1 MTNTE
6 AVVAALRDS
15 VKEIARLK
23 EVNARLAASTG
34 EPVAIIGMACR
45 LPGGIASPEDLWRV
59 VEAGADGIG
68 GFPTDRGWD
77 LAHLY
82 DPDPERTGTS
92 TSDQGGFL
100 YGAAEF
106 DAAFFGI
113 SPREALAMDPQ
124 QRLLLEASWEVV
136 ERAGIDPL
144 SLRGSRTGVFA
155 GLMYHDYGVGVTEL
169 PEGIEGQR
177 LTGGAGSV
185 LSGRVSFTLGLE
197 GPSLT
202 VDTAC
207 SSSLVALHLAAQSL
221 RAGECSLAL
230 AGGVTVMS
238 TPATFVEFSRQRG
251 LSADGRCKSFA
262 ASADGT
268 GWAEGVAVLL
278 VERLSDAE
286 RLGHHVLAVLRGS
299 AVNQDGASNGLTAP
313 NGPAQERVIKA
324 VLKAAGLSTKDVDLV
339 EAHGT
344 GTRLGDPIE
353 ASALLATYGRGRTEP
368 VWLGSVKS
376 NIGHTQAAAGAAG
389 VIKVIQAMR
398 HGVMPRT
405 LHVDEPSPF
414 VDWESGGVALLT
426 ESRPW
431 PAGDR
436 PRRGAVSSFGIS
448 GTNSH
453 VVLEEYR
460 PAPPTRETPEPT
472 SVVPFALAAK
482 SPEALRGQAARLRD
496 HLDAQPGANLAD
508 VGFSLATTRAGLDHR
523 AVVLASSR
531 DELRAGLAAFPAG
544 AVLGEVTRGGGLA
557 VLFTGQGSQRLAMG
571 RELHARHPVFA
582 AAFDEAC
589 ALLDRDLDRPL
600 AEVVFGD
607 GDLLDQTRYTQ
618 TGLFAV
624 EVALYR
630 LVASLGVEP
639 DFVAGHSIGELVA
652 AHVAGVLSLA
662 DACTLV
668 AARGRLMQALPSGGA
683 MVSVLA
689 SEEQTADLLSDRL
702 ALAAVNTPGSVVLSG
717 DADAVAEAEAELAAR
732 GHKTRRLRVSHA
744 FHSHLMAPMLE
755 EFRRVAAGLDFRAP
769 DIPIASN
776 LTGGAVSAEE
786 IASPDYWVR
795 HVRES
800 VRFADGLRWLRGEGV
815 TTFLELGPDA
825 VLTAMGRETLAD
837 DPEVGLSA
845 ALRRD
850 KDEAETLLTAL
861 AEVHVRGVDVR
872 WGELLPGARRV
883 DLPTYPF
890 QRERYWLAAESGGAS
905 RTWRYEVAWTAL
917 PELSVPSAASRW
929 LVLLPS
935 GGHGAEACVEAMA
948 ARGLRTVAVVVDAG
962 TAEGGAL
969 AERLATVDGQPFDG
983 VLSLLALDPGAG
995 VTGTLAVLQAAAAL
1009 NWDSPLWVATRGA
1022 VATADTDPA
1031 ADPAQAQ
1038 VWALGRTAALELPR
1052 QWGGLVDV
1060 LDEAGLAALPAV
1072 LESAGEEDQVAIRGR
1087 DVLARRLVRAETD
1100 RPTGARWTPRGTVLV
1115 TGADEAIAAPVARW
1129 LASAGAEHLV
1139 LVTADGSVPAFV
1151 AELDGVGETASAQAD
1166 SLVGPDDPVAPDGG
1180 TPPLAGVAPG
1190 EVVPP
1195 RYVLDGVGVTVT
1207 ARVDPLARPV
1217 DSVVHLAPVGGTTP
1231 LADITPADLAPPQHV
1246 LDGSL
1251 GAFVVLTSIAGVWG
1265 SGGQGAAGAA
1275 SAYLDT
1281 VADGVRRGGGKGISI
1296 AFGPWALGADTDEEV
1311 ERRDRLTRSGLVPM
1325 DADRAVAA
1333 LADAVASA
1341 GAGLVVADVDWARFA
1356 PAYTS
1361 ARPSPLFSALPEVGK
1376 ALAAGDGD
1384 GGENLA
1390 EALAGMT
1397 GPERER
1403 HLLGIV
1409 LTEVAAILGHGS
1421 VDAVEPRK
1429 ALREM
1434 GFDSLAA
1441 VSLRNRITAV
1451 SGVSL
1456 PATLAFDHPTPL
1468 AVAGFLA
1475 TQVTPQAPTVSVDE
1489 HLDKLRAALA
1499 AAPDE
1504 HARASLVGRLHD
1516 FLTELTSTPAVATAV
1531 IGDDTSD
1538 EDLFALLDNEL
1549 V

>member
-34 EPVAIIGMACR
+34 EPIAIIGMTCR
-45 LPGGIASPEDLWRV
+45 LPGGIASPEDLWRA
-59 VEAGADGIG
+59 VEAGAEGVG
-68 GFPTDRGWD
+68 GFPADRGWD

-82 DPDPERTGTS
+82 DPDPARTGTS

-100 YGAAEF
+100 YEAAEF

-155 GLMYHDYGVGVTEL
+155 GLMYHDYATGMTEL

-202 VDTAC
+202 IDTAC

-251 LSADGRCKSFA
+251 LSPDGRCKSFA

-286 RLGHHVLAVLRGS
+286 RLGHDVLAVLRGS

-313 NGPAQERVIKA
+313 NGPSQERVIKA
-324 VLKAAGLSTKDVDLV
+324 ALKGAGLTTADIDLI

-353 ASALLATYGRGRTEP
+353 ASALLATYGRGRAEP

-389 VIKVIQAMR
+389 VIKVVQAMR

-414 VDWESGGVALLT
+414 VDWEAGGVALLT

-460 PAPPTRETPEPT
+460 PAGDRRQREAPPAPR
-472 SVVPFALAAK
+472 VVPFALAAK
-482 SPEALRGQAARLRD
+482 SPEALRAQAARLRE
-496 HLDAQPGANLAD
+496 HLDARPDATLPD

-523 AVVLASSR
+523 AVVLAGSR
-531 DELRAGLAAFPAG
+531 DELSAALAAFPAG
-544 AVLGEVTRGGGLA
+544 AAYGEATRGGGLA
-557 VLFTGQGSQRLAMG
+557 VLFTGQGSQRPAMG
-571 RELHARHPVFA
+571 RDLHAAHPVFA
-582 AAFDEAC
+582 AAFDEVC

-618 TGLFAV
+618 AGLFAV

-630 LVASLGVEP
+630 LVESLGVTP

-652 AHVAGVLSLA
+652 AHVAGVLSLP

-668 AARGRLMQALPSGGA
+668 AARGRLMQALPTGGA

-689 SEEQTADLLSDRL
+689 SEEQTADLVSDRL

-744 FHSHLMAPMLE
+744 FHSHLMAPMLD
-755 EFRRVAAGLDFRAP
+755 EFRRVAAGLAFHAP
-769 DIPIASN
+769 AIPIASN
-776 LTGGAVSAEE
+776 LTGGAVPAEE
-786 IASPDYWVR
+786 ITSPDYWVR
-795 HVRES
+795 HVREA
-800 VRFADGLRWLRGEGV
+800 VRFADGVRWLRGEGV

-837 DPEVGLSA
+837 DPEVGLTA

-850 KDEAETLLTAL
+850 KDEPRTLLTAL
-861 AEVHVRGVDVR
+861 AEAHVRGVDVR
-872 WGELLPGARRV
+872 WDRLLPGARRV

-890 QRERYWLAAESGGAS
+890 QRERYWLAAETGGVS
-905 RTWRYEVAWTAL
+905 ETWRYEAAWTAL
-917 PELSVPSAASRW
+917 PELPAPLTARRW
-929 LVLLPS
+929 LVLLPA
-935 GGHGAEACVEAMA
+935 GGHGAEAFVEAMA
-948 ARGLRTVAVVVDAG
+948 ASGLRTVAVVVDAASVDG
-962 TAEGGAL
+962 VAL
-969 AERLATVDGQPFDG
+969 AERLRTVDGQPFDG
-983 VLSLLALDPGAG
+983 VLSLLAWDDRPGAA
-995 VTGTLAVLQAAAAL
+995 VTGTLAVLQAAAVL
-1009 NWDSPLWVATRGA
+1009 DWESPVWAATRGA
-1022 VATADTDPA
+1022 VTTGDGDPA

-1060 LDEAGLAALPAV
+1060 PDEAGLAALPAV
-1072 LESAGEEDQVAIRGR
+1072 LEHAGDEDQVAIRGT
-1087 DVLARRLVRAETD
+1087 DVLARRLVRATAD
-1100 RPTGARWTPRGTVLV
+1100 RAAGDRWTPRGTVLV

-1129 LASAGAEHLV
+1129 LAGAGAEHLV
-1139 LVTADGSVPAFV
+1139 LVTADGSTPAFV
-1151 AELDGVGETASAQAD
+1151 AD
-1166 SLVGPDDPVAPDGG
+1166 
-1180 TPPLAGVAPG
+1180 LA
-1190 EVVPP
+1190 
-1195 RYVLDGVGVTVT
+1195 GVGVTVT
-1207 ARVDPLARPV
+1207 PRADPLALPV
-1217 DSVVHLAPVGGTTP
+1217 DAAVHIAPVGGTTP
-1231 LADITPADLAPPQHV
+1231 LADLAPADLLPPRYV

-1251 GAFVVLTSIAGVWG
+1251 DAFVVLTSIAGVWG

-1275 SAYLDT
+1275 SAYLDA
-1281 VADGVRRGGGKGISI
+1281 VAEGVRRGGGKGISL
-1296 AFGPWALGADTDEEV
+1296 AFGPWALDADTGEEV
-1311 ERRDRLTRSGLVPM
+1311 ERRDRLARLGLVPM
-1325 DADRAVAA
+1325 AADRAVAA
-1333 LADAVASA
+1333 LADAATRG
-1341 GAGLVVADVDWARFA
+1341 GANLVVADVDWARFA
-1356 PAYTS
+1356 PAYTA
-1361 ARPSPLFSALPEVGK
+1361 ARPSPFFSALPEVGK
-1376 ALAAGDGD
+1376 ALATDDGD
-1384 GGENLA
+1384 GGGSLA

-1397 GPERER
+1397 DPERER

-1409 LTEVAAILGHGS
+1409 LTEVAAVLGHGS
-1421 VDAVEPRK
+1421 GDAVEPRK
-1429 ALREM
+1429 ALREL

-1441 VSLRNRITAV
+1441 VSLRNQLAAV
-1451 SGVSL
+1451 TGVPL
-1456 PATLAFDHPTPL
+1456 PTTLAFDHPTPL
-1468 AVAGFLA
+1468 AVAEFLA

-1489 HLDKLRAALA
+1489 QLDKLRAALA

-1504 HARASLVGRLHD
+1504 HARAALVGRLHD
-1516 FLTELTSTPAVATAV
+1516 FLTELTSTPAAATAV

-1538 EDLFALLDNEL
+1538 EDLFALLDTEL
-1549 V
+1549 G